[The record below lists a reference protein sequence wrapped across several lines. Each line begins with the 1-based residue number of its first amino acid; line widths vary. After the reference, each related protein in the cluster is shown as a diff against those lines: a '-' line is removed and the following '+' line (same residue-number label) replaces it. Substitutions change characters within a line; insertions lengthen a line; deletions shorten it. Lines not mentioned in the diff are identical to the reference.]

1 MADEL
6 IEMGK
11 RLKKWMPDLG
21 PRPLGRW
28 SKRLPASV
36 RHASLVKKTAQ
47 RGCLRVLRDLNALAN
62 VTRDKPT
69 ERLLRKDYK
78 WLRSQGVCK
87 LKTKKG

>member
-6 IEMGK
+6 IELGK
-11 RLKKWMPDLG
+11 DKKKWLPDLG

-28 SKRLPASV
+28 SKRLPASI
-36 RHASLVKKTAQ
+36 RHYSLLKKTSE
-47 RGCLRVLRDLNALAN
+47 RGCVRVLRDLNALAN

-69 ERLLRKDYK
+69 AKLLRRDYK
-78 WLRSQGVCK
+78 WLRSQSACK